1 MKFNPTSRKYR
12 DINNLIRC
20 EMRRQKVSQADIAYR
35 LGLQQT
41 AISKRLS
48 GGVDWT
54 LFEVLNVFEI
64 LGIKFEYEEKED
76 VGRVN

>member
-1 MKFNPTSRKYR
+1 MKFNPTSRQYKR
-12 DINNLIRC
+12 INDLIRC
-20 EMRRQKVSQADIAYR
+20 TMRRQKVSQNDLGYQ

-54 LFEVLNVFEI
+54 LFEDLNVFEI
-64 LGIKFEYEEKED
+64 LGIKFEFEEKED
-76 VGRVN
+76 A

>member
-1 MKFNPTSRKYR
+1 MKFNPTSRQYKR
-12 DINNLIRC
+12 INDLIRC
-20 EMRRQKVSQADIAYR
+20 AMRRQKVSQNDLGYQ

-48 GGVDWT
+48 GEVDWT

-76 VGRVN
+76 VE

>member
-1 MKFNPTSRKYR
+1 MKFNPTSRQYR
-12 DINNLIRC
+12 RINDLIRC
-20 EMRRQKVSQADIAYR
+20 TMRRQKVSQNELGYQ

-48 GGVDWT
+48 GEVDWT
-54 LFEVLNVFEI
+54 LFEILNAFEI

-76 VGRVN
+76 VG

>member
-1 MKFNPTSRKYR
+1 M
-12 DINNLIRC
+12 
-20 EMRRQKVSQADIAYR
+20 SQNDLGYQ

-48 GGVDWT
+48 GEVDWT

>member
-1 MKFNPTSRKYR
+1 MKFNPTSRQYR
-12 DINNLIRC
+12 RINDLIRC
-20 EMRRQKVSQADIAYR
+20 TMRRQKVSQNDLGYQ

-48 GGVDWT
+48 GEVDWT
-54 LFEVLNVFEI
+54 LFEILNAFEI

-76 VGRVN
+76 VG

>member
-1 MKFNPTSRKYR
+1 MKFNLTSRKYR

-76 VGRVN
+76 A

>member
-1 MKFNPTSRKYR
+1 MKFNPTSRQYKR
-12 DINNLIRC
+12 INDLIRC
-20 EMRRQKVSQADIAYR
+20 TMRRQKVSQNDLGYQ

-48 GGVDWT
+48 GEVDWT

-64 LGIKFEYEEKED
+64 LGIKFEYQENED
-76 VGRVN
+76 A

>member
-1 MKFNPTSRKYR
+1 MKFNPTSRQYKR
-12 DINNLIRC
+12 INDLIRC
-20 EMRRQKVSQADIAYR
+20 TMRRQKVSQNDLGYQ

-48 GGVDWT
+48 GEVDWT
-54 LFEVLNVFEI
+54 LFEILNAFEI

-76 VGRVN
+76 VG

>member
-64 LGIKFEYEEKED
+64 LGIKFEFEEKED
-76 VGRVN
+76 A